1 MKKKYN
7 IAIIGLGQI
16 GSYLY
21 KEIILKKGKRYS
33 ICTCGAS
40 AVMPFCDGRHR
51 EVNEKEVCNYKSIKI
66 ISEKDTKIKVH
77 SSAWDS

>member
-1 MKKKYN
+1 MSV
-7 IAIIGLGQI
+7 QFPETH
-16 GSYLY
+16 

-40 AVMPFCDGRHR
+40 VVMPFCDGRHR